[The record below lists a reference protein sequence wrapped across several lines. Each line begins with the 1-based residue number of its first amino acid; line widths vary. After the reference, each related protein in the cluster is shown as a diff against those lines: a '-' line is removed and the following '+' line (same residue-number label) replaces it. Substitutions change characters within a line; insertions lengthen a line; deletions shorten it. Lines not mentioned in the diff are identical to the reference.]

1 MTSISH
7 KNNAFKLS
15 HQVEK
20 ILREKG
26 FSAVFNINDYRYFKK
41 QAKNAFNKAQTIA
54 ELFISENLNQNNDFS
69 QYQF

>member
-15 HQVEK
+15 DQVEK

-26 FSAVFNINDYRYFKK
+26 FSSVFNINDYRYFKK
-41 QAKNAFNKAQTIA
+41 QAKNAFNKAHAIA
-54 ELFISENLNQNNDFS
+54 ELFISDNPSQNNDFS